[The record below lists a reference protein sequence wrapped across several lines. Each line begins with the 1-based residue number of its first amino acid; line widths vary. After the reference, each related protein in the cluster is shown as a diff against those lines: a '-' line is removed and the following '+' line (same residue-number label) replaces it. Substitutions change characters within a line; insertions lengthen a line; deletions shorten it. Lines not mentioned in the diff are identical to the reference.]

1 MLPYPTYKRVR
12 EILAAHHLSPRK
24 RLGQNYLVDANI
36 ARKSLALAEVEPG
49 DCIVEIGPGLGAL
62 TQLLLEVGCRLHA
75 VELDSGLYRYLR
87 QQVAPAYPHSLHL
100 LQGDALDQ
108 PLAGLPDGEKNF
120 KVVANLPYSISTP
133 WMDAVLSGRL
143 PDRLALMLQK
153 EAADRF
159 VASTGSKI
167 FGPVSLFIQS
177 AYHVEAVHQVSA
189 SCFYP
194 VPEVDSAL
202 LSLRIREAPLVFDS
216 LAKEGIRWIFRHRRK
231 QIGSII
237 ARMPEDRRFRF
248 WLEGLRKRGFNPAT
262 RPEQVKIRDWQQL
275 TATALRAER
284 EEERGKRRPRAPIR
298 N

>member
-1 MLPYPTYKRVR
+1 MD
-12 EILAAHHLSPRK
+12 AHNLSPHK
-24 RLGQNYLVDANI
+24 TLGQNFLVDANI

-62 TQLLLEVGCRLHA
+62 TQLLLEAGCRLHA
-75 VELDSGLYRYLR
+75 VELDSGLIRYLW

-108 PLAGLPDGEKNF
+108 PLAGLPDGEKKF

-159 VASTGSKI
+159 VALTGSKN
-167 FGPVSLFIQS
+167 FGPISLFIHS
-177 AYHVEAVHQVSA
+177 AYDVEAVHRVSA

-202 LSLRIREAPLVFDS
+202 LSLRIKEAPLVFDA

-231 QIGSII
+231 QIRSII
-237 ARMPEDRRFRF
+237 ARMPEAGRFQA
-248 WLEGLRKRGFNPAT
+248 WLKGLRRRGFEPAT
-262 RPEQVKIRDWQQL
+262 RPEQVKISDWQQL
-275 TATALRAER
+275 TAPRTEWKEER
-284 EEERGKRRPRAPIR
+284 VKRKEERGK
-298 N
+298 

>member
-1 MLPYPTYKRVR
+1 MVPYPTLKRVR
-12 EILAAHHLSPRK
+12 ELLAAHHLSPRK
-24 RLGQNYLVDANI
+24 PLGQNFLVDANI

-62 TQLLLEVGCRLHA
+62 TQLLLEAGCRLHA
-75 VELDSGLYRYLR
+75 VELDSGLFRYLW

-100 LQGDALDQ
+100 LQGDALDH

-159 VASTGSKI
+159 VALTGSKI
-167 FGPVSLFIQS
+167 FGPISLFIHS
-177 AYHVEAVHQVSA
+177 AYNMEALHRVSA

-202 LSLRIREAPLVFDS
+202 LSLRIKEAPLVFDA

-237 ARMPEDRRFRF
+237 ARMPENRRFRI
-248 WLEGLRKRGFNPAT
+248 WLEDLMRRGFEPAT
-262 RPEQVKIRDWQQL
+262 RPEQVKISDWQEL
-275 TATALRAER
+275 TALRAGR
-284 EEERGKRRPRAPIR
+284 KEERGKGKEERGK
-298 N
+298 

>member
-1 MLPYPTYKRVR
+1 MLLYPTLKRVR
-12 EILAAHHLSPRK
+12 EILEAHDLSPRK
-24 RLGQNYLVDANI
+24 GLGQNFLVDANI

-62 TQLLLEVGCRLHA
+62 TQLILEAGCRLHA
-75 VELDSGLYRYLR
+75 VELDSGLFRYLR
-87 QQVAPAYPHSLHL
+87 QQVAPAYPDSLHL
-100 LQGDALDQ
+100 LQADALDQ
-108 PLAGLPDGEKNF
+108 PLAGLPDGEKKF

-159 VASTGSKI
+159 TASTGSKN
-167 FGPVSLFIQS
+167 FGPISLFIHS
-177 AYHVEAVHQVSA
+177 AYDVEAVHRVSA

-202 LSLRIREAPLVFDS
+202 LSLRIREAPLVFDA

-237 ARMPEDRRFRF
+237 ARMPEGRRFKI
-248 WLEGLRKRGFNPAT
+248 WLEGLRRRGFKPST
-262 RPEQVKIRDWQQL
+262 RPEQVKISDWQQL
-275 TATALRAER
+275 TATATALRAER
-284 EEERGKRRPRAPIR
+284 EE
-298 N
+298 